1 MLLKVDE
8 DKESKMGNTIYASF
22 ADPSMAE
29 KAAGALLDH
38 GVRAED
44 ISVVRSEN
52 GQVET
57 TNYATSA
64 PIEADPLATTPDET
78 ARYAGNYPSDVVA
91 AGNSVVPNNEVYV
104 APTNDVY
111 VDPTSD
117 ERNDRVDASGDT
129 EAAAKHGI
137 STTTGADA
145 GAGAVKGTA
154 WGAGIGALAAIAAI
168 AIPGF
173 GLVAG
178 GGALATAIG
187 GFLASAG
194 AGAVAGAVTGYLK
207 DQGVDEHVA
216 THYEGTITSG
226 GALLAITLP
235 SGNVAEDEAR
245 MILEKYGAGNVN
257 AYATRGYLA

>member
-1 MLLKVDE
+1 
-8 DKESKMGNTIYASF
+8 MGNTIYASF
-22 ADPSMAE
+22 ADPSLAE

-91 AGNSVVPNNEVYV
+91 AGNAVVPNNEVYV
-104 APTNDVY
+104 APTTNDAYVTPTSDTY

-117 ERNDRVDASGDT
+117 ERNDRVDAAGDT

-154 WGAGIGALAAIAAI
+154 WGAGIGALAAIASI

-187 GFLASAG
+187 GFLASTG

-207 DQGVDEHVA
+207 DQGVDEHIA
-216 THYEGTITSG
+216 THYEGTITNG

-235 SGNVAEDEAR
+235 SGNVSEDEAR
-245 MILEKYGAGNVN
+245 MVLEKYGAGNVN